1 MADNKKKND
10 KLSQLENFYVDEKG
24 KSMSTNEGVRVSND
38 TETLKAGQRG
48 PSLLQDFHHQEKM
61 QHFDRERIP
70 ERVVHARG
78 VGAHGTFTVTNDM
91 SKYTSADFLRGK
103 GKETPV
109 FLRFS
114 TVQGSK
120 GSADTVR
127 DPHGFAVK
135 FYTQEGNFDIPGL
148 THAVFFIQDAI
159 KFPDLIHSVKPEPK
173 TEVPQG
179 QSAHTNFW
187 DFVANNPETIH
198 NVFWQMS
205 DRAIPRS
212 MRMVEGFGIHTYRL
226 VNEDGVAYFVR
237 FHFKP
242 ELGAHSLIWDEAQ
255 KLQGRDPD
263 FHRKDLTEAIDKG
276 DYPRWT
282 FGAQIIEEDEEFMFN
297 FDILDPTK
305 LWPEEIVP
313 VTEFGTL
320 ELNRNVENFFA
331 ETEQAAFHPGNFVP
345 GIEPSNDPLLQG
357 RIFSY
362 TDTQMHR
369 LGGPNFQHLPIN
381 RPLVDVRNNQR
392 DGQHQTKIHT
402 SQTNYS
408 HNSLSDND
416 PKVAPTS
423 DGGYE
428 VLRQTV
434 GGFKTRS
441 KPKKF
446 LDFYTQAKLYFDS
459 LTDWEKEHTL
469 AGFKFELTKVTK
481 PEVRQQVINLLMRV
495 DEDAAKEVGKY
506 LGLTPEKQKNPYED
520 DTTGSDDGEDIKYGG
535 KSVDKSPALSLAKQP
550 KKPNTL
556 KVGVLIRDTFDK
568 TLVEPAI
575 EAMEK
580 AGMYVDIISDKLGY
594 MNIGGKK
601 HEIKETFISTD
612 TVLYDAIYVAGL
624 EGLEPKYKG
633 EINQFVE
640 DAYKYFKPLIVAKD
654 SVEYLTED
662 RREEPGILVLDK
674 ENSDKVVELV
684 TEMRY
689 WERDLTK

>member
-1 MADNKKKND
+1 MANAKKDD
-10 KLSQLENFYVDEKG
+10 KRTQLEAHYTDEKG
-24 KSMSTNEGVRVSND
+24 KSMTTNEGVRVAHD

-91 SKYTSADFLRGK
+91 SAYTSADFLRGE

-173 TEVPQG
+173 TEIPQG

-226 VNEDGVAYFVR
+226 VNDEGVAHFIR

-263 FHRKDLTEAIDKG
+263 FHRRDLIEAIEKG

-282 FGAQIIEEDEEFMFN
+282 FGAQIIEEDQEFMFD

-313 VTEFGTL
+313 VTEFGVL
-320 ELNRNVENFFA
+320 ELNRNVKNFFA

-381 RPLVDVRNNQR
+381 RPLVDVANNQR
-392 DGQHQTKIHT
+392 DGQHQMKIHT
-402 SQTNYS
+402 SETNYS

-416 PKVAPTS
+416 PKA
-423 DGGYE
+423 DGGFKE
-428 VLRQTV
+428 LRQAV
-434 GGFKTRS
+434 SGFKTRS
-441 KPKKF
+441 KPAKF
-446 LDFYTQAKLYFDS
+446 LDFYTQARLYFHS
-459 LTDWEKEHTL
+459 LSDWEREHTL

-481 PEVRQQVINLLMRV
+481 PEVRQQVVNLLMRV
-495 DEDAAKEVGKY
+495 DEEAAKDVGAY
-506 LGLTPEKQKNPYED
+506 LGLTPEDAKNPHED
-520 DTTGSDDGEDIKYGG
+520 DTTGADPGEELKYEG
-535 KSVDKSPALSLAKQP
+535 KSVDKSPALSLANQP
-550 KKPNTL
+550 KKPETL
-556 KVGVLIRDTFDK
+556 KVGVLIREGFDEK
-568 TLVEPAI
+568 EVAPVLD
-575 EAMEK
+575 AMEA
-580 AGMYVDIISDKLGY
+580 AGMYVNIISDKLGTLTV
-594 MNIGGKK
+594 GKK
-601 HEIKETFISTD
+601 EHEIKETFISTD

-624 EGLEPKYKG
+624 EGLDPKFKG
-633 EINQFVE
+633 EIRQFVE
-640 DAYKYFKPLIVAKD
+640 DAYKYYKPLIVASD
-654 SVEYLTED
+654 SESYLDEG
-662 RREEPGILVLDK
+662 RRGEPGVLMLMEDGA
-674 ENSDKVVELV
+674 DKVVDLV